1 MTHNPAEPESLTR
14 DADVRAHNRA
24 VVADYMSRKGE
35 TRRSRYL
42 LFTEDGSAGLY
53 TSDTGEPVVST
64 GHDTLQA
71 HGEWSLRMF
80 PDWEW
85 TNVEIFDTQ
94 DPNRFWVECD
104 GEGRILYP
112 DYPPGHYQNHFL
124 HSFLF
129 EDGKI
134 KQQREFMN
142 PFQQLRALGIE
153 VPKINRGG
161 IPT

>member
-1 MTHNPAEPESLTR
+1 MTNDIAQFEGLAT
-14 DADVRAHNRA
+14 DDDLRAQNRA
-24 VVADYMSRKGE
+24 VVADYLSRKGE
-35 TRRSRYL
+35 TRKSRYL

-53 TSDTGEPVVST
+53 TSDTGEPIVSA
-64 GHDTLQA
+64 GHEKLRA

-85 TNVEIFDTQ
+85 KNIEIFDTQ

-104 GEGRILYP
+104 GEGQILYP
-112 DYPPGHYQNHFL
+112 GYPPGQYRNHFI
-124 HSFLF
+124 HAFLF

>member
-1 MTHNPAEPESLTR
+1 MTNDIAQFEGLAT
-14 DADVRAHNRA
+14 DVDLRAQNRA

-35 TRRSRYL
+35 TRKSRYL

-53 TSDTGEPVVST
+53 TSDTGVPIVSA
-64 GHDTLQA
+64 GHEKLRA

-85 TNVEIFDTQ
+85 KNIEIFDTQ

-104 GEGRILYP
+104 GEGQILYP
-112 DYPPGHYQNHFL
+112 GYRPGQYSNHFI
-124 HSFLF
+124 HAFLF

-142 PFQQLRALGIE
+142 PFQQLRALDIE

>member
-1 MTHNPAEPESLTR
+1 MGTESTRPEEIGAGL
-14 DADVRAHNRA
+14 DLRARHRA
-24 VVADYMSRKGE
+24 VVADYMARKGE
-35 TRRSRYL
+35 NRLTRYL

-53 TSDTGEPVVST
+53 TSDTGDPVVSQ
-64 GHDTLQA
+64 GHAKLKA

-85 TNVEIFDTQ
+85 KNVEIFDTQ
-94 DPNRFWVECD
+94 DPTRFWVECD
-104 GEGRILYP
+104 GEGQILYP
-112 DYPPGHYQNHFL
+112 DYPPGHYRNHFI
-124 HSFLF
+124 HAF
-129 EDGKI
+129 ELEGGRI
-134 KQQREFMN
+134 KRQREFMN

>member
-1 MTHNPAEPESLTR
+1 MTTVSTQAEGFGT
-14 DADVRAHNRA
+14 DVDLRLRNRA
-24 VVADYMSRKGE
+24 VVADYMRRKGDNRL
-35 TRRSRYL
+35 TRYL

-53 TSDTGEPVVST
+53 TSDTGEPVVSQ
-64 GHDTLQA
+64 GHEKLKA

-85 TNVEIFDTQ
+85 MNVEIFETQ
-94 DPNRFWVECD
+94 DPDRFWVECD
-104 GEGRILYP
+104 GEGQILYP
-112 DYPPGHYQNHFL
+112 DYPPGHYRNHFI
-124 HSFLF
+124 HAFLF

-142 PFQQLRALGIE
+142 PFQQLRALDIE

>member
-1 MTHNPAEPESLTR
+1 MTNDMAQSTGPS
-14 DADVRAHNRA
+14 ADVDLRAQNRA
-24 VVADYMSRKGE
+24 VVADYMSRKGA
-35 TRRSRYL
+35 TRKTRYL

-53 TSDTGEPVVST
+53 TSDTDEPVVSA
-64 GHDTLQA
+64 GHEKLRA

-104 GEGRILYP
+104 GEGQILYP
-112 DYPPGHYQNHFL
+112 SYPPGQYRNHFI
-124 HSFLF
+124 HAFLF
-129 EDGKI
+129 EGGRI

-142 PFQQLRALGIE
+142 PFQQLRALSIE
-153 VPKINRGG
+153 VPKIHRGG